1 MNRYL
6 GMNASSG
13 AAIADVDHIRQ
24 SITDILTTPEGS
36 RLMRRDYGSRL
47 FALVDQPFNEVLR
60 LRMISAVYSA
70 LMRWEPRIIPTQIV
84 LGVPAAGRA
93 TMTIAGRRTDSDA
106 AFSAEVTL

>member
-1 MNRYL
+1 MNTRT
-6 GMNASSG
+6 G
-13 AAIADVDHIRQ
+13 AAIADVEHIRQ
-24 SITDILTTPEGS
+24 SIIDILTTPEGS

-47 FALVDQPFNEVLR
+47 FSLIDQPFNEVLR

-70 LMRWEPRIIPTQIV
+70 LMRWEPRIVPTRIE

-106 AFSAEVTL
+106 LFSAEVTL